1 MRLPL
6 LLAGLAFSAAA
17 QPRLFYSKSFP
28 GSAPAYC
35 EIILER
41 DGSGVYK
48 EKPDDDQPVKFRM
61 KQEEADTLFTLAE
74 MLERFRKPL
83 ESGLPVARMG
93 EKTLRWE
100 NGAERFEQKFNYST
114 DTNVQTLHDWFER
127 ITETEQRLFMLE
139 STARFDK
146 LGVDRALLLLE
157 AAWDKKRLVA
167 THQFEPWLNRII
179 KNDAYLNMA
188 RERAS
193 RLLEMFRAGPAPA
206 AN

>member
-193 RLLEMFRAGPAPA
+193 RVLEMFRAGPAPA